1 MFPFS
6 QSVTPAVR
14 SHLDAQVAFLNDMSK
29 SLSRSFQDLCQL
41 NIQLGQSL
49 IEESTIAG
57 HRLLTTNRPDDAISV
72 AASRA
77 QPASEK
83 LRAYGQHISRVA
95 ADAQVELARVAE
107 QHVQETSRTA
117 QTLANE
123 VARVAAEES
132 ERSKRQQEDS
142 IKSFRDPFQ
151 YDSRRSSGNGSS
163 AHGHL
168 QAAGDGGS
176 MQFDGEAGGAS
187 VHGSVQGHA
196 AQPAQQ
202 SGKGAGK
209 NA

>member
-1 MFPFS
+1 MYPFS
-6 QSVTPAVR
+6 PSVTPAVR
-14 SHLDAQVAFLNDMSK
+14 SHLDAQVAFLNDLSK

-41 NIQLGQSL
+41 NIQLGQTL
-49 IEESTIAG
+49 IEESTIASQK
-57 HRLLTTNRPDDAISV
+57 LLTTNRPDDVISI

-83 LRAYGQHISRVA
+83 LRAYQQHISRVA
-95 ADAQVELARVAE
+95 ADAQVELSRVAE

-117 QTLANE
+117 QALAHE

-132 ERSKRQQEDS
+132 DRSKRQQEET
-142 IKSFRDPFQ
+142 IKTFRDPFQ
-151 YDSRRSSGNGSS
+151 HDSHRSAGNGNGSS

-168 QAAGDGGS
+168 QSGNDGS

-187 VHGSVQGHA
+187 VHGNVQA
-196 AQPAQQ
+196 SQPAQQ
-202 SGKGAGK
+202 SGKGTGK

>member
-57 HRLLTTNRPDDAISV
+57 HRLLTTNRADDAISV

-132 ERSKRQQEDS
+132 ERSKRQQEES
-142 IKSFRDPFQ
+142 LRNFRDPFEH
-151 YDSRRSSGNGSS
+151 DSHRHSGNGNGSS
-163 AHGHL
+163 ARGHL
-168 QAAGDGGS
+168 QAGEGGS
-176 MQFDGEAGGAS
+176 MQVDGEAGGAS
-187 VHGSVQGHA
+187 MHGNVQA
-196 AQPAQQ
+196 SQPAQQ

>member
-14 SHLDAQVAFLNDMSK
+14 NHLDAQVAFLNDMSK

-41 NIQLGQSL
+41 NIQLGQTL

-57 HRLLTTNRPDDAISV
+57 HKLLTTNRPDDAISI

-95 ADAQVELARVAE
+95 ADAQVELARVAQE
-107 QHVQETSRTA
+107 HVQETSRTA
-117 QTLANE
+117 QTLASE

-132 ERSKRQQEDS
+132 ERSKRQQEETLRN
-142 IKSFRDPFQ
+142 FRDPFQ
-151 YDSRRSSGNGSS
+151 YDSQRGNGSG

-168 QAAGDGGS
+168 QSANEGGS
-176 MQFDGEAGGAS
+176 MGFDAEAGGAS
-187 VHGSVQGHA
+187 VHGNVQGHA

-202 SGKGAGK
+202 SGKGASK
-209 NA
+209 SA

>member
-41 NIQLGQSL
+41 NIQLGQTL

-57 HRLLTTNRPDDAISV
+57 HKLLTTNRPDDAISI
-72 AASRA
+72 AAARA

-95 ADAQVELARVAE
+95 ADAQVELARVTQE
-107 QHVQETSRTA
+107 HVQETSRTA
-117 QTLANE
+117 QALASE
-123 VARVAAEES
+123 VARVAAEEG

-151 YDSRRSSGNGSS
+151 HDSHRNSGNGSS
-163 AHGHL
+163 ARGHL
-168 QAAGDGGS
+168 QAGEGGS
-176 MQFDGEAGGAS
+176 MQFDGEAGGVS
-187 VHGSVQGHA
+187 VHGN
-196 AQPAQQ
+196 AQASQTAQQ

>member
-132 ERSKRQQEDS
+132 ERNKRQQEETLRN
-142 IKSFRDPFQ
+142 FRDPFQ
-151 YDSRRSSGNGSS
+151 HDSHRGNGSS

-168 QAAGDGGS
+168 QAAGDGGN

-187 VHGSVQGHA
+187 VHGSVQGHT

-202 SGKGAGK
+202 SGKGAK